1 MRSQQLIAASLLA
14 RLAQAILP
22 EPLLLALLGRR
33 LTPVRVESNHAAQL
47 RRLAD
52 RCRRD

>member
-33 LTPVRVESNHAAQL
+33 LTPVRVESNRAAHL
-47 RRLAD
+47 RRLAGG
-52 RCRRD
+52 R